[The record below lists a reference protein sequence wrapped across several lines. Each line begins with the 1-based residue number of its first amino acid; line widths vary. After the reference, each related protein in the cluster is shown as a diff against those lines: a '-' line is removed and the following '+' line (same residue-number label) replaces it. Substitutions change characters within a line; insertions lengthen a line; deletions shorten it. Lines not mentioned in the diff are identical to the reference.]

1 MKKRIIVIL
10 LAMAVAFA
18 ATACKSG
25 SDTTAKDSKHN
36 NSSKEDKDKSD
47 TNNDDDPGLGFMD
60 IFGGKS
66 EEPTPT
72 ATVAEA
78 IPTQAAAAA
87 TEIPE
92 EWNPDF
98 TFNTTDFDMFRWDDT
113 CFANAKLTMINLW
126 AYWCGPCVG
135 ELPEIEKI
143 SNDYAS
149 KGLQVFGIS
158 YPEEET
164 ENREMAAE
172 QGITYQNL
180 FYTSDFDQ
188 YMDSGYLPTTIF
200 VDSKGH
206 VLGEAIIG
214 ARSYEDWAEIID
226 NYLSQ
231 Q

>member
-10 LAMAVAFA
+10 LAMAVVLA

-36 NSSKEDKDKSD
+36 NSSKEDSD
-47 TNNDDDPGLGFMD
+47 SKNDLGSLIDDV
-60 IFGGKS
+60 FGGKS
-66 EEPTPT
+66 DESPGVATPTPE
-72 ATVAEA
+72 VAEA

>member
-1 MKKRIIVIL
+1 
-10 LAMAVAFA
+10 
-18 ATACKSG
+18 
-25 SDTTAKDSKHN
+25 
-36 NSSKEDKDKSD
+36 
-47 TNNDDDPGLGFMD
+47 
-60 IFGGKS
+60 
-66 EEPTPT
+66 
-72 ATVAEA
+72 
-78 IPTQAAAAA
+78 
-87 TEIPE
+87 
-92 EWNPDF
+92 
-98 TFNTTDFDMFRWDDT
+98 MFRWDDT